1 MIFTRKKKIINKNIT
16 DLLDH
21 EDDFIIATH
30 IQPDGDGIGATLAFS
45 QLLSALKQTFTIAVG
60 RNVIPPQYDFLP
72 GVDDLPK
79 EPKKEAHKV
88 FVALDAANRNRLGDM
103 APVLDLCPNSINID
117 HHPDNT
123 EFAAE
128 NWIESSTS
136 SVSEQVYDLW
146 KSMSVPLT
154 KAAATCIY
162 VGMLTDTG
170 RWQYSNTT
178 PNTLR
183 IAAELVDLGVSP
195 VDVFN
200 KVYENYSFEW
210 FKLLAVGMKKAVF
223 DGNTGLVYTFI
234 ELKDLVETGA
244 KMEETES
251 LVDLLRSVGSVNVAM
266 VIKETKPG
274 EIKASLRSRKPVDV
288 GKLARDFG
296 GGGHMN
302 AAGFVSTEPLD
313 AIVEKV
319 TRWLTAYS

>member
-1 MIFTRKKKIINKNIT
+1 MP
-16 DLLDH
+16 
-21 EDDFIIATH
+21 E
-30 IQPDGDGIGATLAFS
+30 
-45 QLLSALKQTFTIAVG
+45 
-60 RNVIPPQYDFLP
+60 
-72 GVDDLPK
+72 
-79 EPKKEAHKV
+79 EPKKEAHRV
-88 FVALDAANRNRLGDM
+88 FVALDAANKNRLGDM
-103 APVLDLCPNSINID
+103 APVLDQCPNSINID

-123 EFAAE
+123 EFAAQ
-128 NWIESSTS
+128 NWIDSSTS
-136 SVSEQVYDLW
+136 SASEQVFDLW

-178 PNTLR
+178 PKALR
-183 IAAELVDLGVSP
+183 VAAELVDLGVSP

-223 DGNTGLVYTFI
+223 DKNTGLVYTYI
-234 ELKDLVETGA
+234 ELKDLAETGA

-266 VIKETKPG
+266 VTKETKPG

-302 AAGFVSTEPLD
+302 AAGFVSTEPLN